1 MERQRDILE
10 CQYNQE
16 KFRERGQQ
24 ADQQSALVDATQSID
39 VVPSYVGG
47 RQPLPEELQLM
58 AEFQRVLDSANVILP
73 RNFWEAN
80 YHESRC
86 SLFWRFLVA
95 NDGHVIRAKNQLARD
110 VAWRDEIRL
119 KDLQNMAR
127 KDVVGI
133 EDAFFIRHYPC
144 LCLGFED
151 GSENYSPVVYRRL
164 THLNT
169 KVLAEK
175 GVTVE
180 KMIKHELWQYEKD
193 CRLLFEHPESFPP
206 RQLKV
211 RIF

>member
-1 MERQRDILE
+1 MYYTNLT
-10 CQYNQE
+10 QYQ
-16 KFRERGQQ
+16 KKSMRK
-24 ADQQSALVDATQSID
+24 SISLK
-39 VVPSYVGG
+39 VKHPYRKEFLSSIVLLS
-47 RQPLPEELQLM
+47 QLN
-58 AEFQRVLDSANVILP
+58 S
-73 RNFWEAN
+73 FWEAN